1 MENKAVPKRVVC
13 FDALNVLACL
23 SVIAMHC
30 NGAVHVFADTYVWR
44 QSLLVDVLAYWAVP
58 VFIML
63 SGATLMRYRERY
75 TTKEFLRRRFLKTG
89 IPLVVWTAVFYVY
102 YRAEGTI
109 TWTGWRALLNSLIN
123 FTIVPVYWF
132 FSPLF
137 LVYLSLPVLSR
148 LSDDRRV
155 LWYMTGLGFASCSVL
170 PFVCSALQLTYWGN
184 FAFPMLGGYLIF
196 AVLGYLLYTTELSLW
211 QRIVLYALGAFGAV
225 VRYFHTAIASVQ
237 EGAINKLTWEHQNW
251 PTVLLA
257 AAVFVFV
264 KYACRYP
271 LFQREK
277 FVRLVKWLSGAS
289 FGIYLIHVFIME
301 QITYRFSIN
310 TLSGWWRLFGAFAVY
325 FVALLLV
332 KVFRQMFVSIKIYTV
347 RIAELTGCGLD
358 RKDKGSAYEREIPEI
373 KFCDE
378 RHSHNV
384 VHHFSAHHLPLCF
397 QYSVAGWNRQGF
409 VCHLVNHLFQHV
421 CTARHPNLRH
431 THLRYGAGQQR
442 RTDAHGA

>member
-148 LSDDRRV
+148 LLDDRRV

-237 EGAINKLTWEHQNW
+237 EGAINKLTWEYQNW

-332 KVFRQMFVSIKIYTV
+332 KVLQKIPYV
-347 RIAELTGCGLD
+347 GKC
-358 RKDKGSAYEREIPEI
+358 
-373 KFCDE
+373 
-378 RHSHNV
+378 
-384 VHHFSAHHLPLCF
+384 
-397 QYSVAGWNRQGF
+397 
-409 VCHLVNHLFQHV
+409 LF
-421 CTARHPNLRH
+421 P
-431 THLRYGAGQQR
+431 
-442 RTDAHGA
+442 

>member
-196 AVLGYLLYTTELSLW
+196 AVLGYLLYTT
-211 QRIVLYALGAFGAV
+211 VYNGAF
-225 VRYFHTAIASVQ
+225 
-237 EGAINKLTWEHQNW
+237 
-251 PTVLLA
+251 PLA
-257 AAVFVFV
+257 AHRAVCAGRVRRSCAVFSHGN
-264 KYACRYP
+264 C
-271 LFQREK
+271 
-277 FVRLVKWLSGAS
+277 VRAG
-289 FGIYLIHVFIME
+289 G
-301 QITYRFSIN
+301 
-310 TLSGWWRLFGAFAVY
+310 
-325 FVALLLV
+325 
-332 KVFRQMFVSIKIYTV
+332 
-347 RIAELTGCGLD
+347 
-358 RKDKGSAYEREIPEI
+358 
-373 KFCDE
+373 
-378 RHSHNV
+378 RH
-384 VHHFSAHHLPLCF
+384 
-397 QYSVAGWNRQGF
+397 Q
-409 VCHLVNHLFQHV
+409 
-421 CTARHPNLRH
+421 
-431 THLRYGAGQQR
+431 
-442 RTDAHGA
+442 

>member
-123 FTIVPVYWF
+123 FTIVPVY
-132 FSPLF
+132 
-137 LVYLSLPVLSR
+137 
-148 LSDDRRV
+148 
-155 LWYMTGLGFASCSVL
+155 LGIASCSVL
-170 PFVCSALQLTYWGN
+170 PFVSSALQLTYWGN

-332 KVFRQMFVSIKIYTV
+332 KVLQKIPYV
-347 RIAELTGCGLD
+347 GKC
-358 RKDKGSAYEREIPEI
+358 
-373 KFCDE
+373 
-378 RHSHNV
+378 
-384 VHHFSAHHLPLCF
+384 
-397 QYSVAGWNRQGF
+397 
-409 VCHLVNHLFQHV
+409 LF
-421 CTARHPNLRH
+421 P
-431 THLRYGAGQQR
+431 
-442 RTDAHGA
+442 

>member
-1 MENKAVPKRVVC
+1 VPKRVVC

-211 QRIVLYALGAFGAV
+211 QRIVLYA
-225 VRYFHTAIASVQ
+225 
-237 EGAINKLTWEHQNW
+237 
-251 PTVLLA
+251 VLLA

-332 KVFRQMFVSIKIYTV
+332 KVLQKIPYV
-347 RIAELTGCGLD
+347 GKC
-358 RKDKGSAYEREIPEI
+358 
-373 KFCDE
+373 
-378 RHSHNV
+378 
-384 VHHFSAHHLPLCF
+384 
-397 QYSVAGWNRQGF
+397 
-409 VCHLVNHLFQHV
+409 LF
-421 CTARHPNLRH
+421 P
-431 THLRYGAGQQR
+431 
-442 RTDAHGA
+442 

>member
-123 FTIVPVYWF
+123 FTIVPVYCF

-289 FGIYLIHVFIME
+289 FGIYLIKEAHG
-301 QITYRFSIN
+301 ITLIDDTYNASPDSMRAALKILGGLKA
-310 TLSGWWRLFGAFAVY
+310 TGKKYAVLADMLELGDYAERGHYETGAFAAENGTDVLIGVGPLAKHIVEG
-325 FVALLLV
+325 FKNRENSAW
-332 KVFRQMFVSIKIYTV
+332 FASNAEA
-347 RIAELTGCGLD
+347 IAYLKD
-358 RKDKGSAYEREIPEI
+358 RLHPGDAVLCKGSRGMHMDEIIHALSE
-373 KFCDE
+373 
-378 RHSHNV
+378 
-384 VHHFSAHHLPLCF
+384 
-397 QYSVAGWNRQGF
+397 
-409 VCHLVNHLFQHV
+409 
-421 CTARHPNLRH
+421 
-431 THLRYGAGQQR
+431 
-442 RTDAHGA
+442 

>member
-155 LWYMTGLGFASCSVL
+155 L
-170 PFVCSALQLTYWGN
+170 
-184 FAFPMLGGYLIF
+184 
-196 AVLGYLLYTTELSLW
+196 
-211 QRIVLYALGAFGAV
+211 
-225 VRYFHTAIASVQ
+225 
-237 EGAINKLTWEHQNW
+237 
-251 PTVLLA
+251 
-257 AAVFVFV
+257 
-264 KYACRYP
+264 
-271 LFQREK
+271 
-277 FVRLVKWLSGAS
+277 
-289 FGIYLIHVFIME
+289 
-301 QITYRFSIN
+301 
-310 TLSGWWRLFGAFAVY
+310 
-325 FVALLLV
+325 
-332 KVFRQMFVSIKIYTV
+332 
-347 RIAELTGCGLD
+347 
-358 RKDKGSAYEREIPEI
+358 
-373 KFCDE
+373 
-378 RHSHNV
+378 
-384 VHHFSAHHLPLCF
+384 
-397 QYSVAGWNRQGF
+397 
-409 VCHLVNHLFQHV
+409 
-421 CTARHPNLRH
+421 
-431 THLRYGAGQQR
+431 
-442 RTDAHGA
+442 